1 MRDLQGGTA
10 MTIAR
15 RQLIDVSVTR
25 WYHCISRCVRG
36 ASLLGDGSFDRK
48 EWLETRIE
56 ELAQVFALGVG
67 GFSVMDNHLHLLLR
81 LDPDVAAGWSDD
93 DVVRRWGRLYP
104 PRNKSR
110 KPEPIF
116 EEWVQS
122 KLKDVEWVAR
132 ARERLQSIGW
142 FMKCLKE
149 PLARQA
155 NREDGCRGAFFQGRY
170 KSVAIL
176 DEEALLAVGVY
187 IDLNPVAAKV
197 AKVPETSEY
206 TSIKKRV
213 DHIKADDATAQ
224 LEAAKDGSVAGSRA
238 AGGLEEDLWLCP
250 IEDRR
255 GIDSSREGM
264 FEGLS
269 VGNYLLLVDYTGRL
283 FREGKARISAE
294 LAGILDRIG
303 SSAECWQQRMEKLKN
318 GRSFGR
324 FFAASRDKLREI
336 AGRLNVRRLVNLV
349 GCAAP

>member
-1 MRDLQGGTA
+1 

-15 RQLIDVSVTR
+15 SELIDVSVTR
-25 WYHCISRCVRG
+25 WYHCMTRCVRR
-36 ASLLGDGSFDRK
+36 ALLLGDGLLDRK
-48 EWLETRIE
+48 QWAEDRLED
-56 ELAQVFALGVG
+56 LAQIFAVGVG

-93 DVVRRWGRLYP
+93 EVVRRWGRLYP
-104 PRNKSR
+104 PRDKSR
-110 KPEPIF
+110 QALPIS
-116 EEWVQS
+116 EDWVQG
-122 KLKDVEWVAR
+122 KLKDIPWVAKTR
-132 ARERLQSIGW
+132 VRLQSISW

-149 PLARQA
+149 PISRRA
-155 NREDGCRGAFFQGRY
+155 NREDKCRGAFFEARF

-176 DEEALLAVGVY
+176 DEEALLATSTY
-187 IDLNPVAAKV
+187 IDLNPVAAKI
-197 AKVPETSEY
+197 AEVPETSEH
-206 TSIKKRV
+206 TSIKSRI
-213 DHIKADDATAQ
+213 DHVKAQDATAR
-224 LEAAKDGSVAGSRA
+224 LEAAQGGSVAGSQA
-238 AGGLEEDLWLCP
+238 ASGLEEALWLCP

-255 GIDSSREGM
+255 QVDSSREGM

-303 SSAECWQQRMEKLKN
+303 GSAEGWQVRMEKLKN

-324 FFAASRDKLREI
+324 FFAASRDKLREL
-336 AGRLNVRRLVNLV
+336 AKRLKVRHLVNLV

>member
-1 MRDLQGGTA
+1 

-56 ELAQVFALGVG
+56 ELAQVFAMGVG
-67 GFSVMDNHLHLLLR
+67 GFSVMDSHLHLLLR

-104 PRNKSR
+104 PRDKSR
-110 KPEPIF
+110 QPLPISDD
-116 EEWVQS
+116 WVRG
-122 KLKDVEWVAR
+122 KLKDSSWVAR

-149 PLARQA
+149 PLSRLA
-155 NREDGCRGAFFQGRY
+155 NREDKCRGAFFQGRY

-206 TSIKKRV
+206 TSIKQRV

-255 GIDSSREGM
+255 RIDSSREGM

-269 VGNYLLLVDYTGRL
+269 IGNYLRLVDYTGRL
-283 FREGKARISAE
+283 FREGKARISDD

-303 SSAECWQQRMEKLKN
+303 SSAEGWQRRMEKLKT
-318 GRSFGR
+318 GRFFGR